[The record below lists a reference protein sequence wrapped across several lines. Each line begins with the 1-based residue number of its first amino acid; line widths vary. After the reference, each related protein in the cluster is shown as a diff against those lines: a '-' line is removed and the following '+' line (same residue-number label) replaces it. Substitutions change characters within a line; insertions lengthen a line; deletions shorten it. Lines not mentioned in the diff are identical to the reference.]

1 MDLEEYLD
9 SAKKEESSGTN
20 TETGMEGEVYMSA
33 MTKENMVIHAD
44 MKLYP
49 LPSTTPKLFLQGGTV
64 ETEDGGNNWSEVIVT
79 KFLMYS

>member
-20 TETGMEGEVYMSA
+20 TETGMEVEVYMSA
-33 MTKENMVIHAD
+33 MTKENMVINAD

-49 LPSTTPKLFLQGGTV
+49 LPSTTPKLL
-64 ETEDGGNNWSEVIVT
+64 
-79 KFLMYS
+79 L

>member
-20 TETGMEGEVYMSA
+20 TETGMEVEVYMSA
-33 MTKENMVIHAD
+33 MTKENMVINAD

-49 LPSTTPKLFLQGGTV
+49 LPSTTPKLLLQGGTV
-64 ETEDGGNNWSEVIVT
+64 ETEDGGNNMSEVIVT